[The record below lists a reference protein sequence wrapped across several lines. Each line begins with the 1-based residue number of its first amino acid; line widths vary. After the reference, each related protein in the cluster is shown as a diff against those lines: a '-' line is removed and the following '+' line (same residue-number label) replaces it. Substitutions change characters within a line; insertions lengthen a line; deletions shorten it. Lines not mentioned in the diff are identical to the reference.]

1 MIIWINGTFGVGKT
15 TAAQGLQ
22 QRIKGSHVFDPELT
36 GQLLR
41 QQLPQADQPD
51 DFQDAPL
58 WRRLNLLLLE
68 QLDQASAVILVPM
81 TLTNS
86 TYFEEII
93 GALRKTGHQV
103 HHVTLMA
110 SPKTVRRRLRSRFER
125 GHSWGGKQAEDRLR
139 ELSHPLFS
147 HHLQTDAMSKQQ
159 IVDAIG
165 LVCNLRLLPPRSVRD
180 RIETAGLREIK
191 V

>member
-15 TAAQGLQ
+15 TAAHGLQ
-22 QRIKGSHVFDPELT
+22 QRIKGSHLFDPELT

-41 QQLPQADQPD
+41 QQLPQEQQTG
-51 DFQDAPL
+51 DFQDEPL

-68 QLDQASAVILVPM
+68 QLDQASAVIIVPM

-86 TYFEEII
+86 GYFEEII
-93 GALRKTGHQV
+93 GALRKNGHQV

-125 GHSWGGKQAEDRLR
+125 GQSWGGKQAEERLR
-139 ELSHPLFS
+139 ELSDPLFS
-147 HHLQTDAMSKQQ
+147 YHIETDGMSKRQ
-159 IVDAIG
+159 IVDAVG
-165 LVCNLRLLPPRSVRD
+165 LRCNLQLLPPQR
-180 RIETAGLREIK
+180 
-191 V
+191 